1 MTNDLLKAL
10 ARAKAAFQLQAIE
23 AVICAP
29 PQDQNPAKSP
39 NAACAWCDAPL
50 HLDDPDFDIPVCD
63 ACDAAPSCRKCG
75 GQMLPGIAMGQTY
88 TAGMPDFPGDEKAV
102 TLSAGGPGKVIEAMK
117 CSKCGWSVTK

>member
-39 NAACAWCDAPL
+39 NAAC
-50 HLDDPDFDIPVCD
+50 
-63 ACDAAPSCRKCG
+63 DAAPSCRKCG

-88 TAGMPDFPGDEKAV
+88 SAGMPDFPGDEKAV